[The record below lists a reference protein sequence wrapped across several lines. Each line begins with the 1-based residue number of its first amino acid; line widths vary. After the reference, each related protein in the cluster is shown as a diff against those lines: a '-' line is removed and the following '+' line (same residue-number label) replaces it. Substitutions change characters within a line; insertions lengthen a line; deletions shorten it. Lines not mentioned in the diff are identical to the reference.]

1 MRGGQQNP
9 FNANGHGNRRI
20 GPMGVCTAKNTTS
33 CRSLDTRSRCVRSA
47 TADELFNRTICQY
60 CIECTFLLYYQLPAA
75 EDVSMP
81 RIRIPATEARE
92 KLADI
97 LNDVAFRGER
107 VLLERHGKSIAAVVS
122 VEDLELLE
130 RL

>member
-1 MRGGQQNP
+1 
-9 FNANGHGNRRI
+9 
-20 GPMGVCTAKNTTS
+20 
-33 CRSLDTRSRCVRSA
+33 
-47 TADELFNRTICQY
+47 
-60 CIECTFLLYYQLPAA
+60 
-75 EDVSMP
+75 MP

-130 RL
+130 RLEDEMDLDAARKAIAEKGPRIPWKQFEGRIGAVALVERSGTSEEIRTAWPILSA